1 MCALPIYV
9 VMNSKSI
16 GADLA
21 FAWPSAEIA
30 VMGAQGAVNI
40 IFRKEI
46 AEAIAASITRMT
58 ELKTPIVT
66 VVTGEGGSGGALAIA
81 VGDRVY
87 ALEHAYYSVISPE
100 GCAAILFRTSEKAPA
115 AARALRITA
124 PEQMALGVVDA
135 IIPEPDESGEES
147 TRDIARAIWAQASAA
162 FDELESMN
170 DLSALLEAR
179 YLRYRD
185 YGAFGEVVTKQK
197 GIGGAI
203 RSIFGLDRE
212 RVTAGGDGDWIDEME
227 RDNAGA

>member
-1 MCALPIYV
+1 MTACC
-9 VMNSKSI
+9 SSCRCR
-16 GADLA
+16 
-21 FAWPSAEIA
+21 SAEFEYRWGAAWKALCARLDHEFNA
-30 VMGAQGAVNI
+30 VVEDVVRLTPTI
-40 IFRKEI
+40 IE
-46 AEAIAASITRMT
+46 
-58 ELKTPIVT
+58 
-66 VVTGEGGSGGALAIA
+66 VV
-81 VGDRVY
+81 V
-87 ALEHAYYSVISPE
+87 
-100 GCAAILFRTSEKAPA
+100 KAPA